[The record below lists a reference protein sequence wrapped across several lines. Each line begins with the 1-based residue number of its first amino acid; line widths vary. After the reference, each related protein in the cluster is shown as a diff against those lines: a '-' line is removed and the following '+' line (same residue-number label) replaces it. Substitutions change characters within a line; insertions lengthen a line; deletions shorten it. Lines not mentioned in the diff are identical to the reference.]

1 MYGGYKYVYVLSFSV
16 RQMIWNWIGQYFTF
30 SVCIFL
36 MCVIPARHVIFVFA
50 VNYSVTNNTDGGLE
64 GSNQDKIND
73 NTVMDACKSSN

>member
-1 MYGGYKYVYVLSFSV
+1 
-16 RQMIWNWIGQYFTF
+16 
-30 SVCIFL
+30 